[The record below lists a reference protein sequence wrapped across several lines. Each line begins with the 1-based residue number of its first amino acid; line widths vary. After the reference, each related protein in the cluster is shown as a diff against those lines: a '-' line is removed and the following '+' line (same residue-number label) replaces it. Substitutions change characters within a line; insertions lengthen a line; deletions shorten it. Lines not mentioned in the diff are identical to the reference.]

1 MPGFVQLIAGL
12 MGYAIFFVFIAL
24 VLVVVRAVWRFFLRV
39 LAPDPSPPL
48 EVASAARDIPPE
60 VSSSRASALTP
71 DRLEFAPA
79 SAFSV
84 EPEDFEIRVSVS
96 LNHGIGRR
104 LTIEVRGGPLP
115 SPAESLVYVITA
127 LSYEQG
133 KECPLRVR
141 PTDSLSSQPFSS
153 VHARPSVARLR
164 EAWTVLTFIDLDAVY
179 PARSGRQSYV
189 FTCRVHRP
197 GPDISV
203 GLPGPHGRAIDTA
216 NATAYLDLA
225 DFGYLEM
232 HEWVKVRE
240 DAVTFLV
247 RVVHQCEV
255 SLGTKWARLS
265 DWVLALR
272 PASAPQVVQ
281 DYAKKSLA
289 NYYRALRAAPST
301 SSNQSIA
308 LGKDASPDFQ
318 RELVALARGLVN
330 EEPADSPAR
339 KTYESLRGTCW
350 EALSTWVERD
360 KEPLPPRPVS
370 QPAKPTPSA
379 PTAPVLPPPTPSPA
393 PAWAPLPQPWEP
405 DPVPVPL
412 GGGDQEKVEQL
423 RAVLAMAR
431 VAAVLGF
438 SNTTHAQDKI
448 LDKFKRRLIDNVRD
462 DATRARVEADLQA
475 YLDEATAVIGQL
487 SYFKRRLDAAVAPV
501 GFYIRDLLG
510 ETMRELILARSDCSA
525 DGFAL
530 YGYCVRKYAWAP
542 LSVPRPKRFPAPA
555 PKPRPVPAPK
565 PRPVPAP
572 KPRPAPAPK
581 PTPAP
586 KPRPAPPPKPAPV
599 RPANPTPPPP
609 KMMSTGELMRLL
621 AMPAGL
627 DRAGQLVFIK
637 GEFGRLNNRMGK
649 ERKSYRRAEISY
661 LLLCLGELGSRL
673 E

>member
-1 MPGFVQLIAGL
+1 
-12 MGYAIFFVFIAL
+12 
-24 VLVVVRAVWRFFLRV
+24 
-39 LAPDPSPPL
+39 
-48 EVASAARDIPPE
+48 
-60 VSSSRASALTP
+60 LTP
-71 DRLEFAPA
+71 DRLAFTPA

-84 EPEDFEIRVSVS
+84 EPEDLEIRVSVS

-115 SPAESLVYVITA
+115 APAESLVYVITA

-153 VHARPSVARLR
+153 VHARQPVARLR

-179 PARSGRQSYV
+179 PARSGRQNYV

-197 GPDISV
+197 GADIGV
-203 GLPGPHGRAIDTA
+203 GLPGPHGRALDSA
-216 NATAYLDLA
+216 SATAYLDLA

-232 HEWVKVRE
+232 HEWVMVRE
-240 DAVTFLV
+240 DAVTLLV
-247 RVVHQCEV
+247 RVVHQCEAG
-255 SLGTKWARLS
+255 LGTKWARLS

-281 DYAKKSLA
+281 DYAKKNLA

-301 SSNQSIA
+301 SSNRSIA

-350 EALSTWVERD
+350 EALSTWVDRD
-360 KEPLPPRPVS
+360 KEPLPPRSRSESVEPVR
-370 QPAKPTPSA
+370 PPVKPKPSA
-379 PTAPVLPPPTPSPA
+379 PPVPVVPPPTPSPA
-393 PAWAPLPQPWEP
+393 PARAPLPQPWEP
-405 DPVPVPL
+405 DPVPGPL
-412 GGGDQEKVEQL
+412 GGVDQEKVEQM

-448 LDKFKRRLIDNVRD
+448 LDKFKRRLIHNVRD

-487 SYFKRRLDAAVAPV
+487 TYFKRRLDASVAPV

-510 ETMRELILARSDCSA
+510 ETMRELILARYDCSA
-525 DGFAL
+525 DGYAL

-542 LSVPRPKRFPAPA
+542 LSVPRPKRS
-555 PKPRPVPAPK
+555 
-565 PRPVPAP
+565 
-572 KPRPAPAPK
+572 

-586 KPRPAPPPKPAPV
+586 KPHPAPPPKPAPV
-599 RPANPTPPPP
+599 RPVNPTPRTSPSPLGLP
-609 KMMSTGELMRLL
+609 ETLSL
-621 AMPAGL
+621 AQLKAKVGMPGGL
-627 DRAGQLVFIK
+627 DRAGQVAFIRQQFDRWNSHSLTTRDS
-637 GEFGRLNNRMGK
+637 GERVAIAQRLRNLAQL
-649 ERKSYRRAEISY
+649 RR
-661 LLLCLGELGSRL
+661 LLG
-673 E
+673 

>member
-1 MPGFVQLIAGL
+1 
-12 MGYAIFFVFIAL
+12 
-24 VLVVVRAVWRFFLRV
+24 
-39 LAPDPSPPL
+39 
-48 EVASAARDIPPE
+48 
-60 VSSSRASALTP
+60 
-71 DRLEFAPA
+71 
-79 SAFSV
+79 
-84 EPEDFEIRVSVS
+84 
-96 LNHGIGRR
+96 
-104 LTIEVRGGPLP
+104 
-115 SPAESLVYVITA
+115 
-127 LSYEQG
+127 
-133 KECPLRVR
+133 
-141 PTDSLSSQPFSS
+141 
-153 VHARPSVARLR
+153 
-164 EAWTVLTFIDLDAVY
+164 
-179 PARSGRQSYV
+179 
-189 FTCRVHRP
+189 
-197 GPDISV
+197 
-203 GLPGPHGRAIDTA
+203 
-216 NATAYLDLA
+216 
-225 DFGYLEM
+225 
-232 HEWVKVRE
+232 
-240 DAVTFLV
+240 
-247 RVVHQCEV
+247 
-255 SLGTKWARLS
+255 
-265 DWVLALR
+265 
-272 PASAPQVVQ
+272 
-281 DYAKKSLA
+281 
-289 NYYRALRAAPST
+289 
-301 SSNQSIA
+301 
-308 LGKDASPDFQ
+308 
-318 RELVALARGLVN
+318 
-330 EEPADSPAR
+330 
-339 KTYESLRGTCW
+339 
-350 EALSTWVERD
+350 
-360 KEPLPPRPVS
+360 
-370 QPAKPTPSA
+370 
-379 PTAPVLPPPTPSPA
+379 
-393 PAWAPLPQPWEP
+393 
-405 DPVPVPL
+405 
-412 GGGDQEKVEQL
+412 
-423 RAVLAMAR
+423 MAR